1 MFHVPGTV
9 DVDGAG
15 NLRTT
20 NMQMLLRES
29 PTLPRV
35 LLGEADDRTW
45 SLHRASISPPGTTR
59 RVGGLFEVPHTRSL
73 LL

>member
-1 MFHVPGTV
+1 MFHVRAAV
-9 DVDGAG
+9 DVDGAR

-20 NMQMLLRES
+20 NMRMLLRELS
-29 PTLPRV
+29 AFPRV
-35 LLGEADDRTW
+35 LLGEADDRTGGVHG
-45 SLHRASISPPGTTR
+45 SSISPTGTTR